1 MAKHH
6 NIIKAAWV
14 VTGLML
20 VAIPAAQASKVTQ
33 LYTTDGSGRTDPRN
47 CSFYLTDD
55 QGWVGVD
62 MSQPNAAKLAS
73 DLTFWA
79 TLGARIGIAVYNG
92 ACGAGTVG
100 AADISLP
107 LVAQ

>member
-33 LYTTDGSGRTDPRN
+33 LYTADGVGDPRN
-47 CSFYLTDD
+47 CSFYLTNDI
-55 QGWVGVD
+55 GWVGVD
-62 MSQPNAAKLAS
+62 MTAPNAAKLAS

-79 TLGARIGIAVYNG
+79 TLGASINISIYTG
-92 ACGAGTVG
+92 ACGHNVG
-100 AADISLP
+100 AASVALP
-107 LVAQ
+107 LTGQ